1 MTKRKSPGYW
11 REWTNVKKTFLKV
24 EKMLGHFPTSKELQT
39 EKLGS
44 LAVAVSKAHGGM
56 NGVRKKLGLEQGI
69 KPRGYWQD
77 INNVKNEF
85 RQIIKY
91 HPEFKGKIPSST
103 WLMKNGYSSLAVS
116 IIKYH
121 GGYISFR
128 RFVRA
133 EVPQIESGQWRNLEY
148 TLREIRKLMQEHSF
162 DTLPGSWTLRKL
174 GYNSLAAAIQKYHG
188 GYSSFREQF
197 NFKLGISKETK
208 KLENLLEN
216 YAGGKD
222 D

>member
-11 REWTNVKKTFLKV
+11 REWNNVKKTILKV
-24 EKMLGHFPTSKELQT
+24 KNELGHFPNQRDLQV
-39 EKLGS
+39 KRLGS
-44 LAVAVSKAHGGM
+44 LSIAMSKAHGGV
-56 NGVRKKLGLEQGI
+56 NKVRERLGFEEGM
-69 KPRGYWQD
+69 KPRGYWQNID
-77 INNVKNEF
+77 NVKNEF

-103 WLMKNGYSSLAVS
+103 WLMKNGQSSLAVS

-133 EVPQIESGQWRNLEY
+133 EVPQIESGQWRKLEY

-162 DTLPGSWTLRKL
+162 DTLPGSWTLRKFIPC
-174 GYNSLAAAIQKYHG
+174 NSIAEAKVLE
-188 GYSSFREQF
+188 FRIKNSKNISRWLEQPRV
-197 NFKLGISKETK
+197 
-208 KLENLLEN
+208 
-216 YAGGKD
+216 
-222 D
+222 